1 MRHKHRAAKR
11 RVALGLSAAA
21 IAYAVVHG
29 RLRRYEIVELSMQ
42 PALDPG
48 DFVIALPMRDICR
61 GEIVILEHPNVAN
74 FQLVKRI
81 VGLPGELVTIHNGQT
96 HMDGG
101 VLAERWADGPTFPDG
116 EWQLGPGEVFV
127 LGDNRAASSADAR
140 TLGPIPGETIR
151 WRVVARYWPLRTAGR
166 IMP

>member
-1 MRHKHRAAKR
+1 MRRSRKT
-11 RVALGLSAAA
+11 ALGLLTLALSYSALR
-21 IAYAVVHG
+21 G
-29 RLRRYEIVELSMQ
+29 RVRRYEIAERSMQ

-48 DFVIALPMRDICR
+48 DFVIALPRRDVTR
-61 GEIVILEHPNVAN
+61 GEIVILEHPNVAD

-81 VGLPGELVTIHNGQT
+81 VGLPGESVTIRNGQV
-96 HMDGG
+96 HIEGA

-127 LGDNRAASSADAR
+127 LGDNRAASSADGR

-151 WRVVARYWPLRTAGR
+151 WRVVARYWPLRNAGR
-166 IMP
+166 LSS